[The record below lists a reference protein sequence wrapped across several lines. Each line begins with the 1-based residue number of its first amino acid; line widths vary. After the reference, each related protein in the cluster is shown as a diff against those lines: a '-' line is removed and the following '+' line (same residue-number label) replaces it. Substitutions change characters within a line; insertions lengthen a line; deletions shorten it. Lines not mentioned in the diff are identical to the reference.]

1 MIKGKTVK
9 LLSTIT
15 SHDPRI
21 RVESSITNPEM
32 WQIDRGKE
40 GIVRNANPDEIQV
53 EFCDDRRVKDFY
65 GPNPIYVW
73 IKKQRIG
80 SLVNYST

>member
-15 SHDPRI
+15 SHDPRF
-21 RVESSITNPEM
+21 RVESRITNPEM

-40 GIVRNANPDEIQV
+40 GIVRDENPDEIKV
-53 EFCDDRRVKDFY
+53 EFYDDSSFKSLY
-65 GPNPIYVW
+65 GPYPIYVW

-80 SLVNYST
+80 SLVNYSS

>member
-1 MIKGKTVK
+1 MIKGKKVK

-21 RVESSITNPEM
+21 GVESRITNPGM

-40 GIVRNANPDEIQV
+40 GTVREETANDIKV
-53 EFCDDRRVKDFY
+53 EFYDNGGFKNLY
-65 GPNPIYVW
+65 GVNAIYV
-73 IKKQRIG
+73 
-80 SLVNYST
+80 